1 MHPSEYIKESMEY
14 RFIREHIKEDVRKL
28 ALQTHGMKDMNYP
41 FVIRQISG
49 YQHIVNKIP
58 DWYACPDILFPPT
71 LSLEQCSSQQ
81 TACYK
86 RDLMKTIIRKQ
97 KQEQPISGDG
107 SGKTVFLSEE
117 GKGAKSRPA
126 GAEST

>member
-41 FVIRQISG
+41 FLIRQISG

-58 DWYACPDILFPPT
+58 EWYACPDILFPPT

-97 KQEQPISGDG
+97 KQEQTISG
-107 SGKTVFLSEE
+107 
-117 GKGAKSRPA
+117 A
-126 GAEST
+126 